1 VAVTS
6 ENPIGLL
13 PVVFRRTAIDLG
25 DRHQGEIDMYNTET
39 AAVDGTAACARF
51 APSPSARHDMADAT
65 LIARIA
71 TGDRLAMHA
80 LFARHKTRVYRF
92 ILRLVGDAASAD
104 DLTSEVFL
112 TVWRHAHKFR
122 GRAAASTWLLAIAR
136 FKALDELRRRRDAA
150 PDLEQP
156 DASDPAAD
164 PEASWADKHRGAMLR
179 KCLGALSPE
188 HRTIIDLVYYH
199 EKSVQEVAAIVGIPC
214 ATVKTRMF
222 YARKKLAALLAAER
236 VTGAVARSRVCGL
249 CVVLSHELA
258 RLRVKQKPRCC
269 GVIPSLKRR
278 ARL

>member
-1 VAVTS
+1 MHHKEMVAVD
-6 ENPIGLL
+6 
-13 PVVFRRTAIDLG
+13 A
-25 DRHQGEIDMYNTET
+25 
-39 AAVDGTAACARF
+39 TAACAQF
-51 APSPSARHDMADAT
+51 APPASARRETPDAT

-112 TVWRHAHKFR
+112 TVWRRAHKFQ

-136 FKALDELRRRRDAA
+136 LKALGELRRRRGVAPEPVETDAT
-150 PDLEQP
+150 
-156 DASDPAAD
+156 DPAAD
-164 PEASWADKHRGAMLR
+164 PEASWAEKHRGTMLR
-179 KCLGALSPE
+179 KCLGALSPG

-222 YARKKLAALLAAER
+222 YARKKLAALLAAQG
-236 VTGAVARSRVCGL
+236 VT
-249 CVVLSHELA
+249 
-258 RLRVKQKPRCC
+258 
-269 GVIPSLKRR
+269 R
-278 ARL
+278 AAA

>member
-1 VAVTS
+1 
-6 ENPIGLL
+6 
-13 PVVFRRTAIDLG
+13 
-25 DRHQGEIDMYNTET
+25 MYHSET
-39 AAVDGTAACARF
+39 AAVDGTAAYAAL
-51 APSPSARHDMADAT
+51 APMRSAGSDMPDGT
-65 LIARIA
+65 LIVRIA

-122 GRAAASTWLLAIAR
+122 GRAAASTWLLAIAQFR
-136 FKALDELRRRRDAA
+136 ALDELRRRRDIPPNAT
-150 PDLEQP
+150 
-156 DASDPAAD
+156 AD
-164 PEASWADKHRGAMLR
+164 PEVSWADKHRGAMLR

-222 YARKKLAALLAAER
+222 YARKKLAALLAAQ
-236 VTGAVARSRVCGL
+236 GGDIAA
-249 CVVLSHELA
+249 A
-258 RLRVKQKPRCC
+258 
-269 GVIPSLKRR
+269 
-278 ARL
+278 

>member
-1 VAVTS
+1 
-6 ENPIGLL
+6 
-13 PVVFRRTAIDLG
+13 
-25 DRHQGEIDMYNTET
+25 MYHTET

-51 APSPSARHDMADAT
+51 APSPSARRDMADAT

-92 ILRLVGDAASAD
+92 ILCLVGDAASAD

-112 TVWRHAHKFR
+112 TVWRRAHKFR

-199 EKSVQEVAAIVGIPC
+199 DRRDSVRHGQNPDVLRAQE
-214 ATVKTRMF
+214 
-222 YARKKLAALLAAER
+222 ARRPA
-236 VTGAVARSRVCGL
+236 
-249 CVVLSHELA
+249 
-258 RLRVKQKPRCC
+258 
-269 GVIPSLKRR
+269 RR
-278 ARL
+278 ARGDARGGVERYLERRTEGYKRWFRNVGLQSGLNSFFAGRQ

>member
-6 ENPIGLL
+6 ENPIGLS
-13 PVVFRRTAIDLG
+13 PVVFWRTAIDLG
-25 DRHQGEIDMYNTET
+25 DPHQGEIDMYNTET

-51 APSPSARHDMADAT
+51 APSPSARRDMADAT

-122 GRAAASTWLLAIAR
+122 ETCGCVDLAACDCALQGAR
-136 FKALDELRRRRDAA
+136 RVAA
-150 PDLEQP
+150 PARCRARPGTTGRER
-156 DASDPAAD
+156 SRCD
-164 PEASWADKHRGAMLR
+164 PEASWADKHRGAFLR

-199 EKSVQEVAAIVGIPC
+199 ETVQEVAAIVGIPC

-236 VTGAVARSRVCGL
+236 VTGAA
-249 CVVLSHELA
+249 A
-258 RLRVKQKPRCC
+258 
-269 GVIPSLKRR
+269 
-278 ARL
+278 

>member
-1 VAVTS
+1 
-6 ENPIGLL
+6 
-13 PVVFRRTAIDLG
+13 
-25 DRHQGEIDMYNTET
+25 MYDTET
-39 AAVDGTAACARF
+39 AALDGTGACACF
-51 APSPSARHDMADAT
+51 TPLPSPRPEAPDAT

-112 TVWRHAHKFR
+112 TVWRRAHKFER
-122 GRAAASTWLLAIAR
+122 RAAGSTWLLAIAR
-136 FKALDELRRRRDAA
+136 FKALQELRRRRDSA
-150 PDLEQP
+150 PEPEDV

-164 PEASWADKHRGAMLR
+164 PEASCADKHRGAMLR

-199 EKSVQEVAAIVGIPC
+199 EKSVQEVAAIVGVPC

-222 YARKKLAALLAAER
+222 YARKKLATVLAAQGI
-236 VTGAVARSRVCGL
+236 T
-249 CVVLSHELA
+249 
-258 RLRVKQKPRCC
+258 
-269 GVIPSLKRR
+269 R
-278 ARL
+278 AAA